1 MKSSAKLLVK
11 PLGLTAVLTLAFV
24 SLHYGWWGSFTEED
38 LLRQLFQQHW
48 AVAWPVFAL
57 GGILYTAAGGPR
69 QVLAFSCGY
78 LLGGFA
84 GGVVSALL
92 TGFGA
97 LLTIAV
103 VRQMGLDWM
112 RQRHGDRIDLLRR
125 VLAEDTWLW
134 ICIIRLMP
142 VGSNLA
148 TNVAAA
154 LAGLSRRGVFLG
166 SLPGYLPQSLL
177 FSYAGRGVALQ
188 DSSKIWMSFALL
200 VGSSV
205 LAWYLYH
212 HGFKQRLEA
221 LKVPPAPPAA
231 SPPPGGAAS
240 GPAEPVPRL
249 PGTDGVAGLME
260 RNTHDV

>member
-24 SLHYGWWGSFTEED
+24 SLHYGWWGSVTEED

-48 AVAWPVFAL
+48 AIAWPAFAL
-57 GGILYTAAGGPR
+57 GSIVYTAAGGPR
-69 QVLAFSCGY
+69 QLLAFSCGY
-78 LLGGFA
+78 LMGGFV

-103 VRQMGLDWM
+103 VRRMGMDWL
-112 RQRHGDRIDLLRR
+112 RQRHGQKIEGLRR

-142 VGSNLA
+142 VGSNLL

-200 VGSSV
+200 VVSSV

-212 HGFKQRLEA
+212 HGFKQRMEQW
-221 LKVPPAPPAA
+221 KVTPAPPAA

-240 GPAEPVPRL
+240 GPANPVPRL
-249 PGTDGVAGLME
+249 PRGDGATDLTE
-260 RNTHDV
+260 NHPHDF

>member
-1 MKSSAKLLVK
+1 VKSSAKLLVK

-24 SLHYGWWGSFTEED
+24 SLHYGWWGSVTEED

-48 AVAWPVFAL
+48 AIAWPAFAL
-57 GGILYTAAGGPR
+57 GSIVYTAAGGPR
-69 QVLAFSCGY
+69 QLLAFSCGY
-78 LLGGFA
+78 LMGGFV
-84 GGVVSALL
+84 G
-92 TGFGA
+92 
-97 LLTIAV
+97 
-103 VRQMGLDWM
+103 
-112 RQRHGDRIDLLRR
+112 
-125 VLAEDTWLW
+125 
-134 ICIIRLMP
+134 IRLMP
-142 VGSNLA
+142 VGSNLL

-200 VGSSV
+200 VVSSV

-212 HGFKQRLEA
+212 HGFKQRMEQW
-221 LKVPPAPPAA
+221 KVTPAPPAA

-240 GPAEPVPRL
+240 GPAKPVPRL
-249 PGTDGVAGLME
+249 PRGDGATDLTE
-260 RNTHDV
+260 NHPHDF

>member
-1 MKSSAKLLVK
+1 MKSLLK
-11 PLGLTAVLTLAFV
+11 PLLLALALGLAFV
-24 SLHYGWWGSFTEED
+24 SLHYGWWGSVTEED

-48 AVAWPVFAL
+48 AIAWPVFAL
-57 GGILYTAAGGPR
+57 GGILYTAVGGPR

-78 LLGGFA
+78 LLGGFV

-103 VRQMGLDWM
+103 VRHMGMDWL
-112 RQRHGDRIDLLRR
+112 RQRHGQKIESLRR

-142 VGSNLA
+142 VGSNLL

-200 VGSSV
+200 LGSSV
-205 LAWYLYH
+205 LAWYLFH
-212 HGFKQRLEA
+212 HGFKQRMEA
-221 LKVPPAPPAA
+221 MKATPLPPAA
-231 SPPPGGAAS
+231 SPPEASAAS
-240 GPAEPVPRL
+240 GSAKPAPSL
-249 PGTDGVAGLME
+249 PETALSSQKP
-260 RNTHDV
+260 HDI

>member
-1 MKSSAKLLVK
+1 VKSSAKLLVK

-48 AVAWPVFAL
+48 AIAWPVFAL
-57 GGILYTAAGGPR
+57 GGILYTAVGGPR

-103 VRQMGLDWM
+103 VRRMGMDWL
-112 RQRHGDRIDLLRR
+112 RQRHGQKIEGLRR

-142 VGSNLA
+142 VGSNLL

-166 SLPGYLPQSLL
+166 SLLGYLPQSLL

-212 HGFKQRLEA
+212 HGFKQRLA
-221 LKVPPAPPAA
+221 QFKATPAPPAA
-231 SPPPGGAAS
+231 SSPSGGAAS

-249 PGTDGVAGLME
+249 PGSEGATGLME
-260 RNTHDV
+260 RNTHDF